1 MSDSDGTESGSI
13 QRSYIEGTESTQCA
27 FCSSPFV
34 TFTLTDICLDTYK
47 ITILTIMQK

>member
-13 QRSYIEGTESTQCA
+13 QRSYIEGTASL
-27 FCSSPFV
+27 PFV